1 MRALRYGINVTL
13 DGCVHHEAGLA
24 PDAESMAFWTDEMS
38 RAGALLY
45 GRTTY
50 QMMESAW
57 RRPASG
63 EWPGWM
69 GPEDV
74 PFAEQIDAMPKHVV
88 SSTLESVDWNAE
100 LVRGDLEAAVRALK
114 KQPGPELLTGGVTL
128 PGALADLGLIDELTL
143 LVHPVLAGRGPY
155 LLAGLR
161 ERVELVPL
169 ERHELSSGAV
179 VMRLRPA

>member
-1 MRALRYGINVTL
+1 
-13 DGCVHHEAGLA
+13 
-24 PDAESMAFWTDEMS
+24 
-38 RAGALLY
+38 
-45 GRTTY
+45 
-50 QMMESAW
+50 
-57 RRPASG
+57 
-63 EWPGWM
+63 M

-114 KQPGPELLTGGVTL
+114 EQPGPELLTGGVTL
-128 PGALADLGLIDELTL
+128 AGALAEFGLIDEFTF
-143 LVHPVLAGRGPY
+143 LVHPVVAGRGPY

-161 ERVELVPL
+161 ECVELAPFA
-169 ERHELSSGAV
+169 RHEVSSGAV